1 MPTQAR
7 FTRSLAPASPE
18 AGAEIPD
25 MAFVRIVGNIIMDD
39 NAAAC
44 FKNKRREASLCLVMD
59 EIY

>member
-1 MPTQAR
+1 
-7 FTRSLAPASPE
+7 LAPANPE

-25 MAFVRIVGNIIMDD
+25 MALVRMVGNTIMDD